1 MGGGGG
7 GGGRGVTAHCFRL
20 EEVIQQRTKPLNLR
34 LKISWFEIG
43 AALGNPAEPLTK
55 TSKEY
60 PTPPYQGSRYRMQFT
75 GTFQSWPSLC
85 NAMSPS
91 LLIRVSLPQRMTT

>member
-1 MGGGGG
+1 MGGG

-60 PTPPYQGSRYRMQFT
+60 PTPPYQGSR
-75 GTFQSWPSLC
+75 WPLC